1 MIKEIHII
9 DCNNDLIMTL
19 RELFEE
25 ERAFRFRNIN
35 PDKLELSLKSIPSLI
50 IINEESINEDVL
62 ELCEKIR
69 KNEDNS
75 ITPIIVITADDSK
88 EHKIDILEKSVEYVI
103 SKKEIKDYL
112 YYIIKNLSRLLTV
125 NRTVSP
131 LTGLPGNLPIQ
142 TELKKRLLK
151 KEPFVVLYIDLD
163 NFKAYNDV
171 YGFLKGDEI
180 IKLTAK
186 IITKHIHAL
195 ESTDAFVGHIGG
207 DDFVAITN
215 GDIDYEAICQDIIA
229 EFDVEVLKLF
239 YDTDIERKY
248 IEVQNRKGVMEQFP
262 LTSIS
267 IGVVVADAKRFSNTL
282 EIGEVGAQVK
292 HLSKT
297 TMGSSY
303 AIDRREEND

>member
-25 ERAFRFRNIN
+25 ERTFRFRNIN

-62 ELCEKIR
+62 ELCKKIR

-88 EHKIDILEKSVEYVI
+88 EHKIDILERSVEYVI

-215 GDIDYEAICQDIIA
+215 DDIDYEAICQDIIA

-239 YDTDIERKY
+239 NDTDIERKY
-248 IEVQNRKGVMEQFP
+248 IEVQNRKGIMEQFP

>member
-1 MIKEIHII
+1 M
-9 DCNNDLIMTL
+9 
-19 RELFEE
+19 
-25 ERAFRFRNIN
+25 
-35 PDKLELSLKSIPSLI
+35 
-50 IINEESINEDVL
+50 
-62 ELCEKIR
+62 
-69 KNEDNS
+69 
-75 ITPIIVITADDSK
+75 
-88 EHKIDILEKSVEYVI
+88 
-103 SKKEIKDYL
+103 

-215 GDIDYEAICQDIIA
+215 DDIDYEAICQDIIA

-239 YDTDIERKY
+239 NDTDIERKY

-267 IGVVVADAKRFSNTL
+267 IGVVVADAKRFSNIL

>member
-1 MIKEIHII
+1 MVQDIYII
-9 DCNNDLIMTL
+9 DDDESSILVFK
-19 RELFEE
+19 ELFKEDTE
-25 ERAFRFRNIN
+25 YKFISVKSDMIEVA
-35 PDKLELSLKSIPSLI
+35 LKNIPSMI
-50 IINEESINEDVL
+50 IINEDAIDMNIIDLCKKIRNDDDNTITPVIVVSSNDNSEHRIKILQESIEYYIKKPVNE
-62 ELCEKIR
+62 K
-69 KNEDNS
+69 
-75 ITPIIVITADDSK
+75 
-88 EHKIDILEKSVEYVI
+88 
-103 SKKEIKDYL
+103 YL
-112 YYIIKNLSRLLTV
+112 YYTVKNVLRLLAI
-125 NRTVSP
+125 NRRISP
-131 LTGLPGNLPIQ
+131 LTGLPGNVQIHA
-142 TELKKRLLK
+142 ELKKRLAN
-151 KEPFVVLYIDLD
+151 KEPFSVLYVDLD

-215 GDIDYEAICQDIIA
+215 DDIDYETICQNIIA

-239 YDTDIERKY
+239 NDTDIARRY
-248 IEVQNRKGVMEQFP
+248 IEVQNRKGIMEQFP

-267 IGVVVADAKRFSNTL
+267 IGVVVADAKRFANTL

-303 AIDRREEND
+303 AIDRRD

>member
-25 ERAFRFRNIN
+25 ERTFRFRNIN

-88 EHKIDILEKSVEYVI
+88 
-103 SKKEIKDYL
+103 KEIKDYL
-112 YYIIKNLSRLLTV
+112 NYIIKNLSRLLTV

-215 GDIDYEAICQDIIA
+215 DDIDYEAICQDIIA

-239 YDTDIERKY
+239 NDTDIERKY

-267 IGVVVADAKRFSNTL
+267 IGVVVADAKRFSNIL

>member
-9 DCNNDLIMTL
+9 DCNNDLIMML
-19 RELFEE
+19 RGLFEE

-35 PDKLELSLKSIPSLI
+35 PDKLDLSLKSIPSLI

-75 ITPIIVITADDSK
+75 ITPLIVVTENDCEK
-88 EHKIDILEKSVEYVI
+88 HKIDILKKSVEYVV
-103 SKKEIKDYL
+103 SKNDNKEYL

-215 GDIDYEAICQDIIA
+215 DDIDYEAICQDIIA

-239 YDTDIERKY
+239 NDTDIARKY
-248 IEVQNRKGVMEQFP
+248 IEVQNRKGIMEQFP

-267 IGVVVADAKRFSNTL
+267 IGVVVADAKRFANTL

-303 AIDRREEND
+303 AIDRRD

>member
-88 EHKIDILEKSVEYVI
+88 EHKIDILERSVEYVI

-131 LTGLPGNLPIQ
+131 LTELPGNLPIQ

-215 GDIDYEAICQDIIA
+215 DDIDYEAICQDIIA

-239 YDTDIERKY
+239 NDTDIERKY